1 MNLVTTIKQ
10 PLIRRRQGGFTLME
24 AVAVIVVIG
33 ILSVTTMT
41 LFDYKSLDTAT
52 FGDQLQAQVSYA
64 QKVAVAQRTTVYVVV
79 AASSSDICYDSG
91 CTAKVSS
98 PSGAANFTLTAPSG
112 VTITVGT
119 GTFSFSALGKPSFSS
134 TRTMTISG
142 SGTRSFSIEPETGYV
157 HR

>member
-1 MNLVTTIKQ
+1 MNLVTTTRLCRIS
-10 PLIRRRQGGFTLME
+10 PRQHGFTIME
-24 AVAVIVVIG
+24 AVAVIVIIG

-41 LFDYKSLDTAT
+41 LFDYKSLDTTT

-64 QKVAVAQRTTVYVVV
+64 QKVAVAQRTTVYVVI
-79 AASSSDICYDSG
+79 AGTSSDVCYDSG
-91 CTAKVSS
+91 CSSKVSS

-112 VTITVGT
+112 VTITAGT

-134 TRTMTISG
+134 TRTITTSG
-142 SGTRSFSIEPETGYV
+142 SGTRSFSVEPETGYV